1 MGVSISVNTSPLA
14 GKAGSKLT
22 LNDLKMRLLEEAEND
37 VALTVLSEGKSSIQV
52 RGRGDL

>member
-37 VALTVLSEGKSSIQV
+37 VALTVLS
-52 RGRGDL
+52 